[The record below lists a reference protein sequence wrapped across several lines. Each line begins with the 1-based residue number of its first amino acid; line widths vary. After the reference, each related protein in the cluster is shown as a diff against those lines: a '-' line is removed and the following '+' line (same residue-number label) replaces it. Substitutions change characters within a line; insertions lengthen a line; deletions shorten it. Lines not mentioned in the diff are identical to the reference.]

1 MNWDVPSPPNAGY
14 PPATASIGD
23 SVVLS
28 WTGVHNVVVLPGR
41 APRILSGGADCVLH
55 GLIV

>member
-14 PPATASIGD
+14 APATAAVGD
-23 SVVLS
+23 SVMLS

-41 APRILSGGADCVLH
+41 EPRISSNVVDCV
-55 GLIV
+55 